1 MNKIYKLVWSKVRN
15 TWVVV
20 SEKAKGH
27 GKNVSS
33 EKNRTILKSVILMA
47 LLGSFLTVGMS
58 SVSALTPEQ
67 RAQAEAV
74 IEAIK
79 SDAELSQKL
88 AASVQQ
94 QLMGDSDGKIRLPY
108 LSITAS
114 EKNPKDKP
122 ANADSDQGRG
132 SAIALGYNSSAM
144 RNATAIGGGATA
156 NSDATAIGAN
166 TKTGPNSTAI
176 GTGANAKGWSS
187 MAIGLGSVAESQG
200 GIALGLFSHATREGM
215 QVGYAFG
222 DNTRDFETVLEQAGV
237 KEEYDKLSK
246 IVDPLFRDYQR
257 LQVSGAEPKDS
268 PARQVFANWVR
279 EHPEFMDALKKRQK
293 IEGTWRSTWV
303 GALSIGDSSVGAT
316 RQITDVAAGT
326 EDTDAV
332 NVGQIK
338 VLNNKVDKVD
348 KRITLEKAHYF
359 SISAPIS
366 SSAPQYYGNNYN
378 NEATRN
384 FQNSLAIG
392 EDVVAND
399 KSIAIGYKAK
409 NYSVIK
415 RGPNGEPV
423 RQTSYYSLTGMGD
436 RIYTG
441 RFMYEYAVDKIRGS
455 DSIAIG
461 HGAATKDTMGIAI
474 GYKASAGDSDSESAV
489 SPQIAIGTLAEAS
502 GGESIAIGT
511 GSTAEIDYSI
521 AIGHGAYTKAARAT
535 NDMRRY
541 SVAIGEYSI

>member
-1 MNKIYKLVWSKVRN
+1 
-15 TWVVV
+15 
-20 SEKAKGH
+20 
-27 GKNVSS
+27 
-33 EKNRTILKSVILMA
+33 
-47 LLGSFLTVGMS
+47 
-58 SVSALTPEQ
+58 
-67 RAQAEAV
+67 
-74 IEAIK
+74 
-79 SDAELSQKL
+79 
-88 AASVQQ
+88 
-94 QLMGDSDGKIRLPY
+94 
-108 LSITAS
+108 
-114 EKNPKDKP
+114 
-122 ANADSDQGRG
+122 
-132 SAIALGYNSSAM
+132 M
-144 RNATAIGGGATA
+144 RDATAIGGGATA

-166 TKTGPNSTAI
+166 TKTGPSATAI
-176 GTGANAKGWSS
+176 GTGANAKGWVS
-187 MAIGLGSVAESQG
+187 MAIGLGSVAESRG
-200 GIALGLFSHATREGM
+200 GIALGPLSRATREGG

-222 DNTRDFETVLEQAGV
+222 DNTQDLETVLEQAGV
-237 KEEYDKLSK
+237 KEEYDRLSK
-246 IVDPLFRDYQR
+246 IVNPLYYDYQR
-257 LQVSGAEPKDS
+257 LQVSDAEPKDS
-268 PARQVFANWVR
+268 PARKRLDDWVR
-279 EHPEFMDALKKRQK
+279 AHPEIMDALYKKQK
-293 IEGTWRSTWV
+293 IDGTWKSTWA

-348 KRITLEKAHYF
+348 KRITLEKADYF

-392 EDVVAND
+392 ENVVAND

-409 NYSVIK
+409 NNSVIK
-415 RGPNGEPV
+415 RGPNGESV

-441 RFMYEYAVDKIRGS
+441 RFMYEYATDKICGT

-461 HGAATKDTMGIAI
+461 HGASTNDTMGIAI

-535 NDMRRY
+535 NDRRRY
-541 SVAIGEYSI
+541 SVAIGEYSQSTASESMAFGRDAKATADRSLALGVAAEANIESGVALGSNSVVDRASSWPPYLVKEGSVANTVYGTLGAVSIGNSNENRVYDNIGQL